1 MTYRTTQKVT
11 VAPAPNESLRHSMQR
26 LERAL
31 AAKTAGREYQWS
43 ASVADA
49 LAQMQQEI
57 QRKRA
62 ETATPDKL
70 AEEIDMTRPSLV
82 RRVEALHRDF
92 ADCLERAT
100 SLYTE
105 VKDVTRSF
113 SPREK
118 GKEVARTRPIPDFG
132 ELRRRAADLLE
143 SLKRDQETEAK
154 LILESMNTDIGV
166 GD

>member
-1 MTYRTTQKVT
+1 
-11 VAPAPNESLRHSMQR
+11 MQR

-49 LAQMQQEI
+49 LAQVRQEI
-57 QRKRA
+57 QRKRV
-62 ETATPDKL
+62 ETATPDNI
-70 AEEIDMTRPSLV
+70 AEEVDMTRPSLV
-82 RRVEALHRDF
+82 REVEALHRDF
-92 ADCLERAT
+92 ADCLERANA
-100 SLYTE
+100 LYTE

-118 GKEVARTRPIPDFG
+118 AKARAARAVPDFG
-132 ELRRRAADLLE
+132 ELKRRVEALLGNLE
-143 SLKRDQETEAK
+143 RDQEAEAR